1 MRAGL
6 CQAGVTTSTPL
17 TDSPRPWLRAL
28 VKPPIGYVP
37 AARGLLALALVA
49 GHARAEDTPKETTTH
64 EAPSGREPASEAPAP
79 AGERAARAERPA
91 SPNTKIAAAADTAAI
106 TKAATARATRGEA
119 EANARRASAQ
129 ADGKD
134 DLATR
139 LTALVEQWKRLALA
153 LADASNAEA
162 EASAVEQESLTLEES
177 ASRAEALLEQTEAR
191 RARALGRMR
200 ELGLSPTVP
209 EAAPAKPAGEPA
221 QKAPASTGKASGGT
235 P

>member
-28 VKPPIGYVP
+28 VKLPTGYVP

-49 GHARAEDTPKETTTH
+49 GHARAEDAPQETTTH
-64 EAPSGREPASEAPAP
+64 EAPSSAQPASEAPAP
-79 AGERAARAERPA
+79 AGERTARTGQPA
-91 SPNTKIAAAADTAAI
+91 STSTKIAATSDTAAI
-106 TKAATARATRGEA
+106 AKAATARATRGEA
-119 EANARRASAQ
+119 EADARRASAE

-134 DLATR
+134 HLAAR

-153 LADASNAEA
+153 LVDASNAEA
-162 EASAVEQESLTLEES
+162 EASAVEQESLALEES

-200 ELGLSPTVP
+200 ELGLSPPVP

-221 QKAPASTGKASGGT
+221 QKAPASTGEASGGT